1 MVLVLRWVSN
11 PVKVFPHLGQ
21 HFLDDPVL
29 AYYLSRVLL

>member
-11 PVKVFPHLGQ
+11 LVRVYPHLGQ

-29 AYYLSRVLL
+29 AYYLSSVLL